1 MTVIEILAT
10 VPFTS
15 CMGTFVLMMV
25 CLGGCLGYVLH
36 LLDKAAVAED
46 LAAELVYA
54 SLDLDLNITK
64 PTTVE
69 LSYVPSPG
77 RQLHAAY
84 QQLLGLLALTVC
96 QTVEAVVD
104 LDWDLTEVPSFN
116 QQLQEL
122 LEEWQLQIH
131 RLDQQGQAMASLIA
145 RAQA

>member
-54 SLDLDLNITK
+54 SLDLDLDIAE
-64 PTTVE
+64 PTTV
-69 LSYVPSPG
+69 
-77 RQLHAAY
+77 HAAY
-84 QQLLGLLALTVC
+84 QQLLELLVLTVC

-116 QQLQEL
+116 QQLQQL
-122 LEEWQLQIH
+122 VEEWKLQIH